1 MSLVLMMLSL
11 VVLLMVMRWVWLL
24 RDGRWSYSGPCIP
37 LPRQNIFGSPF
48 LEFPMTKSKMCRTS
62 LEDPPSPRKLRGL
75 VSIGPAI
82 FSMTSRILL
91 HTPAYVVNLPPSRPV
106 KRSGVLRLFE
116 LSGHGL
122 QNFSPFFCLRDMT
135 KDRRPISSLNAQKKS
150 YVFPVLR

>member
-11 VVLLMVMRWVWLL
+11 VVLLMVTRWVWLL
-24 RDGRWSYSGPCIP
+24 RDGRWSWSVHPAAKTEHLWQPLLGIP
-37 LPRQNIFGSPF
+37 NDEIEDVQNI
-48 LEFPMTKSKMCRTS
+48 

-122 QNFSPFFCLRDMT
+122 QKFSPFFCLRDMT
-135 KDRRPISSLNAQKKS
+135 KDRRPISLNARKKS